1 MLVFVLIIAAVILG
15 ILYYRH
21 KEEVKIQKR
30 MTYEM
35 NIYDIDRY
43 FNEEMNKA
51 EKEYPKLVRDLKKQ
65 FIGYEDYINRWIDKI
80 LAIQYTTTINMF
92 FSGVYGINRSLH
104 QIEILKG
111 IREIDNRI
119 QYTLKYQYQF
129 LFDNVNY
136 KNSIFYNNQSIDNTI
151 KQIKLRAEYY
161 EKLYVDI
168 LDMISEAGRLKN
180 TQVLTAVDKI
190 TFANTTD
197 EYIYEML
204 NALVYFSIKDDYNS
218 EQYENLFN
226 IVKMYYYVDESEIL
240 NLRPNDNYLV
250 EIPLNMVI
258 SQVLNYNRGGLI
270 SKTEP
275 LLKKY
280 LIHSDVNTDICDIL
294 INLFQYLKA
303 KKQEEIV
310 LECMFERNI
319 PRTAQHEARLAFLKK
334 GINNAPDLINI
345 ESSEQNKMLY
355 DYRSVKWDSKQIK
368 DYFEMLTM
376 DGEKLY
382 VPLVFDEW
390 KQSVPAQGFVWSDET
405 AFEVINAAIQNEFD
419 SHFSCYTVLSGPVND
434 SRAEDTNTIIIT
446 SSNYPEILI
455 SVIGEQFAKSNVD
468 LAIYGIFCPDRVQG
482 VSDKDVS
489 DYNSILCNQFISIKE
504 GQNPKISAMIAT
516 VKSVITRELE
526 VWFNGT
532 DTIDF

>member
-258 SQVLNYNRGGLI
+258 SQVLNYNR
-270 SKTEP
+270 S
-275 LLKKY
+275 
-280 LIHSDVNTDICDIL
+280 
-294 INLFQYLKA
+294 
-303 KKQEEIV
+303 
-310 LECMFERNI
+310 
-319 PRTAQHEARLAFLKK
+319 
-334 GINNAPDLINI
+334 
-345 ESSEQNKMLY
+345 
-355 DYRSVKWDSKQIK
+355 
-368 DYFEMLTM
+368 
-376 DGEKLY
+376 
-382 VPLVFDEW
+382 
-390 KQSVPAQGFVWSDET
+390 
-405 AFEVINAAIQNEFD
+405 
-419 SHFSCYTVLSGPVND
+419 
-434 SRAEDTNTIIIT
+434 
-446 SSNYPEILI
+446 
-455 SVIGEQFAKSNVD
+455 
-468 LAIYGIFCPDRVQG
+468 
-482 VSDKDVS
+482 
-489 DYNSILCNQFISIKE
+489 
-504 GQNPKISAMIAT
+504 
-516 VKSVITRELE
+516 
-526 VWFNGT
+526 
-532 DTIDF
+532 